1 VRVWCGQE
9 KHEGRE
15 LKHGQPPPFA
25 QSAGKRP
32 LVIPRE
38 AGNEGVEKRRC
49 RKAKVSKSWRARK
62 SKDEGRAKQSMRKS
76 KESSL
81 GEGNW
86 SKVGM
91 LRRCGEEMVKRMKL

>member
-1 VRVWCGQE
+1 
-9 KHEGRE
+9 
-15 LKHGQPPPFA
+15 
-25 QSAGKRP
+25 
-32 LVIPRE
+32 
-38 AGNEGVEKRRC
+38 
-49 RKAKVSKSWRARK
+49 VSKSWRARK

-86 SKVGM
+86 SKVEM